1 MLKVYRKMQMTGD
14 KKTLLSKPIHNLSF
28 QLQITTSV
36 FQTVFKPSSAPLPVL
51 R

>member
-28 QLQITTSV
+28 QLQIITSV
-36 FQTVFKPSSAPLPVL
+36 FSNNSLPPYL
-51 R
+51 CFAET